1 MIDMQKVDLDHRGW
15 TYSSYVIAGDYIFT
29 SICTGWGA
37 TIEEYVE
44 NAILKLQRYLHDAQP
59 P

>member
-1 MIDMQKVDLDHRGW
+1 MQKVDLDHRGW